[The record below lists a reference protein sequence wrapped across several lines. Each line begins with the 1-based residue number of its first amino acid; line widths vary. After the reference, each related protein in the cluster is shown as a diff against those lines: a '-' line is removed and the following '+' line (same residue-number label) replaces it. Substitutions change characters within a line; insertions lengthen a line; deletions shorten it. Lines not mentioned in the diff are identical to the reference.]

1 VTFVSCR
8 AYRAE
13 VKMPLMSDPTADS
26 ATFSERE
33 IALNVWLQNHV
44 GVNEVRRIVREDPDS
59 ILISKFEPGFAPG
72 LHTMLDEL
80 PQLFDSAEIAIA
92 YSAVASADESATA
105 LRVDVW
111 DQAMRRL
118 LATLSAQRG
127 IEDDRQ
133 ALIRVGIDSVRAI
146 LDSAL
151 WSVPLISDDYEPQA
165 GEIAAFRD
173 VTSSMSPDHDL
184 FTRHYGLFEDLDVVN
199 HCPGAPFAR
208 LMLGQA
214 WQVCTDIAPPE

>member
-1 VTFVSCR
+1 
-8 AYRAE
+8 
-13 VKMPLMSDPTADS
+13 MPLMSDPTADS
-26 ATFSERE
+26 AAFSERE

>member
-1 VTFVSCR
+1 MTFVPCL
-8 AYRAE
+8 AYRPE
-13 VKMPLMSDPTADS
+13 VRMPLMLDPTADP
-26 ATFSERE
+26 AAFSERE
-33 IALNVWLQNHV
+33 MALNVWLHNHV
-44 GVNEVRRIVREDPDS
+44 GIDDVRRIVREDPES
-59 ILISKFEPGFAPG
+59 ILVSKFEPGFAPG
-72 LHTMLDEL
+72 LHSMLDEL
-80 PQLFDSAEIAIA
+80 PELFDGDEISSA
-92 YSAVASADESATA
+92 YSAVAAAEESADA

-118 LATLSAQRG
+118 LATLGAQRG

-146 LDSAL
+146 LVSAL
-151 WSVPLISDDYEPQA
+151 WSVPLTSDDYEPQP
-165 GEIAAFRD
+165 GEITAFRE

-208 LMLGQA
+208 LMLSQA
-214 WQVCTDIAPPE
+214 WQVCTGTTPPE

>member
-1 VTFVSCR
+1 MGIGDSCSRGTFVPGR

-13 VKMPLMSDPTADS
+13 AKMPLMSDPTADS

-33 IALNVWLQNHV
+33 IELNVWLQNHV

-59 ILISKFEPGFAPG
+59 ILISKFEPGFATG

-118 LATLSAQRG
+118 LAPPSAQRG
-127 IEDDRQ
+127 
-133 ALIRVGIDSVRAI
+133 LC
-146 LDSAL
+146 LL
-151 WSVPLISDDYEPQA
+151 YPLTP
-165 GEIAAFRD
+165 
-173 VTSSMSPDHDL
+173 P
-184 FTRHYGLFEDLDVVN
+184 
-199 HCPGAPFAR
+199 PPPF
-208 LMLGQA
+208 
-214 WQVCTDIAPPE
+214 V